1 MTEEVGN
8 KQYRDSVFCHYFKDK
23 TRLLS
28 LCNAILNTN
37 YTDTNK
43 LTITTLPG
51 TFFKKQKND
60 ISCTIGGK
68 SLVLVEH
75 QTILSENLPFRC
87 LSYVTELLNN
97 LVENKR
103 KLYQPKLIKFPT
115 PEFIVLYNGD
125 EDAPLKKEMKLSDAF
140 DGDDHSLELKLT
152 AYNINYGTGQD
163 LLTKCGYLKNY
174 SIFVD
179 KVKEGIG
186 DGLSLDEAIKNA
198 VKYCIENNVMKE
210 YLEENAKEV
219 FNMAMLE
226 YDENE
231 AREAWKEYYKEE
243 GKSEIVLKMLK
254 ANQPIELIK
263 QFSDFTK
270 AQIIDIAKVKGIPIN
285 A

>member
-1 MTEEVGN
+1 MTEETGN

-28 LCNAILNTN
+28 LCNAILGTS
-37 YTDTNK
+37 YTDTSE

-75 QTILSENLPFRC
+75 QTIFSENLPFRC

-152 AYNINYGTGQD
+152 AYNINYSTGQD

-243 GKSEIVLKMLK
+243 GREEGIKEGIKEGVASTAINMLK
-254 ANQPIELIK
+254 EN
-263 QFSDFTK
+263 
-270 AQIIDIAKVKGIPIN
+270 IPVEMRV
-285 A
+285 